1 MPFGREFLYAAPW
14 ILFALALGLLNRK
27 RPRLRDYSPPPPEE
41 SPRVSIIVPARD
53 EAENISA
60 CLATLLASCYE
71 NREIIVVDDS
81 SVDGTADIA
90 RILESRSNGD
100 LRLVVSEPL
109 PAGWLGKCWAC
120 WQGYL
125 VARGDLLLFTDA
137 DTRHDDELLGQAV
150 GALQNERAD
159 LLSIMPRPLIESF
172 SERLVRPQI
181 MVILALRYGDFRRIN
196 RTADPL
202 HAIANG
208 QFLLFRRDAYETI
221 GGHQAVRRSV
231 TEDLALAQR
240 VVSAGRHLF
249 LAHAEELM
257 DTRVYRS
264 FAALLEGWS
273 RTLAFGFRQT
283 VSRPLR
289 PAFPWLIGL
298 AAILFW
304 CAPPAIFIAAL
315 FGHVRGTAVGWS
327 LITTAVSIV
336 FWMATNYRFRI
347 PLLHA
352 LLYPVGALITGMLF
366 FRSALRGGR
375 IAWRGRTY
383 LLRTSTGEGD

>member
-1 MPFGREFLYAAPW
+1 MPLGRELLLAAPW
-14 ILFALALGLLNRK
+14 LLFALALGLLNRK
-27 RPRLRDYSPPPPEE
+27 RPRLRDYSPPSPED

-60 CLATLLASCYE
+60 CLATLLASSYE

-81 SVDGTADIA
+81 SVDGTTDIA

-100 LRLVVSEPL
+100 LRLVIGEPL

-125 VARGDLLLFTDA
+125 AAQGELLLFTDA
-137 DTRHDDELLGQAV
+137 DTRHDDDLLGRAV
-150 GALQNERAD
+150 GAVLIERAD

-172 SERLVRPQI
+172 WERLVRPQI

-196 RTADPL
+196 RTRNPL
-202 HAIANG
+202 RAIANG
-208 QFLLFRRDAYETI
+208 QFLLFRRDAYQAV

-264 FAALLEGWS
+264 FAGLVEGWS
-273 RTLAFGFRQT
+273 RILAFGFRQT

-289 PAFPWLIGL
+289 TAVPWLIG
-298 AAILFW
+298 AAVILFW
-304 CAPPAIFIAAL
+304 CGPPIVFIAAL
-315 FGHVRGTAVGWS
+315 FGLVHGTAVGWS
-327 LITTAVSIV
+327 LITTAISIV

-352 LLYPVGALITGMLF
+352 LLYPVGSFITGILF
-366 FRSALRGGR
+366 FRSAFRGGR

-383 LLRTSTGEGD
+383 VVRTSPGEGD